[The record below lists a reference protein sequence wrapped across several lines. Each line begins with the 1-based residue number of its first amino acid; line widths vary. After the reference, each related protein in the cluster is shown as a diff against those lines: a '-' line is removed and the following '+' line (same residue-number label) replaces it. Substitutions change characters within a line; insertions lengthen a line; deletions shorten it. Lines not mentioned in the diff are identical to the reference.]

1 VWVLIAC
8 KRWKSAKILLCLR
21 PLGQTVAGVLLT
33 HTPMRYGFDKYIV
46 ALLNA
51 GDIVRVDKD
60 KGEVEVI
67 KKGT

>member
-1 VWVLIAC
+1 
-8 KRWKSAKILLCLR
+8 
-21 PLGQTVAGVLLT
+21 
-33 HTPMRYGFDKYIV
+33 MRYGFDKDIV

-51 GDIVRVDKD
+51 VDIVRVDKD